1 MSKLL
6 DGLFSEWAKEYGDI
20 YSLKIGPDNA
30 IVVSSMKAVKELM
43 DQQSNITCDR
53 PKSYMADVMYQESH
67 AGVVR
72 YNDTWRRLRKTMH
85 AILTPA
91 GTMEHL
97 PIQLINL
104 YRREAEATQLIYD
117 ILHSS
122 GNDLCTHLRRYST
135 SVISSVVFGK
145 RFPRRDCP
153 EMDAIFKSVEVSE
166 AVFEIRAH
174 PPVDQ
179 LPFLNYIPD
188 RWARWKRLAK
198 LGHQVAGRI
207 YFHLLG
213 LVEERIRSG
222 GENGC
227 YIETVIKNQEEY
239 GLSRKLVGYLGGALL
254 DGGAHTTSAFLL
266 SMVLCLIAFP
276 EVQKKAHEEIDRV
289 IGQDRAPR
297 LEDFASL
304 PYCQAL
310 LNETHR
316 FRPVAPLGIPHAML
330 TDGLYRGY
338 VLPKGSIV
346 FINAWGIY
354 HDPDVYEDPETFNP
368 DRYLQN
374 EFGAKPGVDTSHFRN
389 NIVFGSGRRI
399 CPGQHLANTSL
410 ALNVMNLLWAF
421 EFSPDEMIQKKGT
434 KFDIWNYRKG
444 SFYEPAPFPCS
455 IKSRSAAKVSMIEEQ
470 FSSASSLFENF
481 ESGDSEIKDLDD
493 HERMRM

>member
-1 MSKLL
+1 M
-6 DGLFSEWAKEYGDI
+6 
-20 YSLKIGPDNA
+20 
-30 IVVSSMKAVKELM
+30 
-43 DQQSNITCDR
+43 
-53 PKSYMADVMYQESH
+53 YMADVMYEGVH
-67 AGVVR
+67 AALMR

-97 PIQLINL
+97 PIQ
-104 YRREAEATQLIYD
+104 EAEATQLMYD
-117 ILHSS
+117 LLHSS
-122 GNDLCTHLRRYST
+122 GVSAFLHSTSAQPAYFTYQNDLCTHLRRYST

-145 RFPRRDCP
+145 RFPRHDCP
-153 EMDAIFKSVEVSE
+153 EMDAIFESVDAAETNFEVG
-166 AVFEIRAH
+166 AY

-179 LPFLNYIPD
+179 LPFLNYIPQ
-188 RWARWKRLAK
+188 RRARWKRMAKWGNKLAT
-198 LGHQVAGRI
+198 RT
-207 YFHLLG
+207 YYHLSG
-213 LVEERIRSG
+213 LVEERIESG
-222 GENGC
+222 QENGC
-227 YIETVIKNQEEY
+227 YLETVIKNQEEY
-239 GLSRKLVGYLGGALL
+239 GLSRKLVGYLGGVLL
-254 DGGAHTTSAFLL
+254 DGGSHTTSAFLL
-266 SMVLCLIAFP
+266 SMVLCLIAYP
-276 EVQKKAHEEIDRV
+276 EVQKKTHEEIDRV

-304 PYCQAL
+304 SYCQAL
-310 LNETHR
+310 INETHR

-338 VLPKGSIV
+338 VLPKGSMV

-374 EFGAKPGVDTSHFRN
+374 EFGAKPGVDTSEFRN
-389 NIVFGSGRRI
+389 NIIFGSGRRI

-421 EFSPDEMIQKKGT
+421 EFAPDETTQKKGT
-434 KFDIWNYRKG
+434 KIDIPNYRKG
-444 SFYEPAPFPCS
+444 SFYKPAPFPCS
-455 IKSRSAAKVSMIEEQ
+455 IKPRSAAKVSIIEEQ
-470 FSSASSLFENF
+470 FSSASGLFEKF